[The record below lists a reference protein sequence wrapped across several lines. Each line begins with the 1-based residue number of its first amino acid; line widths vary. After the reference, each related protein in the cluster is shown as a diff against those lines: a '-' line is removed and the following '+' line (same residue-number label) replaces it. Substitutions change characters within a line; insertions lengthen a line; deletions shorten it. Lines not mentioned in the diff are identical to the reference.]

1 MPSALSH
8 DPSISTPGAS
18 TDNAIVIF
26 DGTGGT
32 GFGNSTILVD
42 SGGNG
47 RIGIAADTDIITVTA
62 ETVTIAGKVV
72 ATSLDI
78 GDGDTTIEVT
88 QSNHNLT
95 VGMPVRVSGANQYAA
110 ARATTAALAEVVGIV
125 TAVASSSAFTLTL
138 AGEITTAAAVP
149 DSTSPGDIVYLST
162 TLGAVTT
169 TEPSAAGEISK
180 PLAVITEAN
189 NKMIMLPFRGEVIS
203 TGSANNDFNG
213 AELILDV
220 DGDTSI
226 TADTDD
232 QIDVKISGADDFRF
246 TANNFHILSGS
257 TLTVDSGATI
267 TNSGTANGFG
277 GGAALTGSTNNT
289 ITTVTGTNAIQGE
302 ANLLYASPALTIQ
315 SSNATAPQLIVHGYG
330 DGSTDGPGRI
340 SIRRSVNSSIGGNG
354 AVTSGGDN
362 IGIIEFAANDGN
374 SVELGAAI
382 RVNST
387 ENWSDSARGNRM
399 RIFTTANGSTSQ
411 AEALR
416 LDQDRSVYVYEGGD
430 SVSVQGGLAK
440 AFVRFRDTTLYS
452 NWNVS
457 SITDY
462 GTGDRGVNLTNGMAT
477 ADNHSIVCVPKSGD
491 PTTNAVIVRPN
502 NDAITATAMRLMG
515 IRLSGAAADPS
526 GGSSRGV
533 CCVVYGVF

>member
-88 QSNHNLT
+88 QSNHSLT

-289 ITTVTGTNAIQGE
+289 VTTVTGANAITGE
-302 ANLLYASPALTIQ
+302 ANLTFDGTNLTVGTGNVIIG
-315 SSNATAPQLIVHGYG
+315 TAGKGI
-330 DGSTDGPGRI
+330 DF
-340 SIRRSVNSSIGGNG
+340 SVNTQS
-354 AVTSGGDN
+354 AV
-362 IGIIEFAANDGN
+362 
-374 SVELGAAI
+374 
-382 RVNST
+382 
-387 ENWSDSARGNRM
+387 
-399 RIFTTANGSTSQ
+399 
-411 AEALR
+411 
-416 LDQDRSVYVYEGGD
+416 
-430 SVSVQGGLAK
+430 
-440 AFVRFRDTTLYS
+440 
-452 NWNVS
+452 
-457 SITDY
+457 
-462 GTGDRGVNLTNGMAT
+462 
-477 ADNHSIVCVPKSGD
+477 
-491 PTTNAVIVRPN
+491 
-502 NDAITATAMRLMG
+502 
-515 IRLSGAAADPS
+515 SGAAMVSEVLDWYEEGTWTPIAKDHDGGTMSQQSNGDEGKYTRIGNTVYIQCRVICNGNGSATTSKTLTIHGLPFTHQNATNLQAHPHVGFAAATANPS
-526 GGSSRGV
+526 ATVSYGSLIEPGNSFINIMSWDVTTGQSNTV
-533 CCVVYGVF
+533 ISEFSHDGQLGITGHYFVS